1 MISKYNA
8 KKSEKVRDQRS
19 ILLFES
25 GIKTEATLK
34 GYTYSLDQFLKFCK
48 VIDYDSLVKIDPKK
62 IQIMIEDYLMICK
75 KKYSYGT
82 IDNFFSAIQLFFTM
96 NDVPLNF
103 KKIRKMFP
111 EREKPLGDKAYTTK
125 DIKLLLDTTKTLK
138 FKALIHLLA
147 SSGVRAGSI
156 HDMQIKD
163 LKDVGNGC
171 KSLRVYHD
179 SKDEYF
185 TFISPEAVQALD
197 IYFEQRISK
206 GEKLS
211 EESYLF
217 LTDTNKKFSPEYV
230 SITMCR
236 LAKKVHDR
244 KISNSSRYDVMAS
257 HGFRKRFNSILKMRH
272 DCNLSLSERLMG
284 HSTSIQL
291 DNSYFKP
298 TLDQLLSEYLKAL
311 PDLMIDESLKL
322 KGELE
327 KKQNE
332 IELLKQNQDERI
344 LLLEAKQKE
353 IAEHLKNLRS

>member
-1 MISKYNA
+1 MSKYNV
-8 KKSEKVRDQRS
+8 KKSLELRDQRS
-19 ILLFES
+19 LLLFES
-25 GIKTEATLK
+25 GIKSEATLK
-34 GYTYSLDQFLKFCK
+34 GYSYCLDQFLKFCK
-48 VIDYDSLVKIDPKK
+48 IEDHDSLVKIKPEKL
-62 IQIMIEDYLMICK
+62 QIIIEDYLMICK
-75 KKYSYGT
+75 KKYRYGS
-82 IDNFFSAIQLFFTM
+82 IDNIFSAIQLFFTM
-96 NDVPLNF
+96 NDIILNF

-125 DIKLLLDTTKTLK
+125 DVKLLLDTTKTLK

-147 SSGVRAGSI
+147 SSGIRAGSV

-179 SKDEYF
+179 TKDEYQ
-185 TFISPEAVQALD
+185 TFISPEAVQALE
-197 IYFEQRISK
+197 IYFEQRTNN
-206 GEKLS
+206 GEKLT
-211 EESYLF
+211 EDSYLF
-217 LTDTNKKFSPEYV
+217 LTDRHKKFLPEYV

-244 KISNSSRYDVMAS
+244 KISDGSRYGVMAS
-257 HGFRKRFNSILKMRH
+257 HGFRKRFDTILKMRH

-298 TLDQLLSEYLKAL
+298 TLDQLFSEYLKIL

-322 KGELE
+322 K
-327 KKQNE
+327 
-332 IELLKQNQDERI
+332 DE
-344 LLLEAKQKE
+344 
-353 IAEHLKNLRS
+353 